1 MSYIGIYD
9 CANFMEVDLLLAK
22 VQREAAGLELS
33 CLKTQHSFVER
44 DRSSNARDGQDYMV

>member
-9 CANFMEVDLLLAK
+9 CANFMEVDLLPAK
-22 VQREAAGLELS
+22 VQREAAWLELS

-44 DRSSNARDGQDYMV
+44 DRSSDARYGQDYMV